1 MALPDTRACWPVAAC
16 AAIYVFFGMM
26 LAKSES
32 VLYVGFMD
40 MLQANREDASWPL
53 TLAIITSQLA
63 GPLYG
68 LLGLWLSDRVL
79 LIAGALLCSLPVMAC
94 ALTKSLGLIIFLYG
108 VLYGLGVAC
117 EEVLPFTVVA
127 RHFVRLRGTAM
138 SLLFVVTAVSG
149 FVSPLF
155 VEMLRENLE
164 FPTALLIL
172 GALELNM
179 LFGCIFVNRVPP
191 NSDSAAAGRDGG
203 DSEED
208 DIITEAPVP
217 PARRRTSS
225 FHTASLAHSCSKE
238 IVESITA
245 PRSGWNAS
253 PAISRTWPTLSCS
266 DVLPSSVWQRART
279 AWMYETLTARAQRP
293 HEAEPL
299 LPQQPESAGKK
310 FVRNLRLLASVP
322 FVHVAASR
330 AVSVF
335 VLSSFLLTAVDFG
348 TDNGLV
354 GYQAVALVTAS
365 AVGDLVARIVTGL
378 VLDYKILSG
387 DSLMLCT
394 FASQAA
400 ALAILGL
407 VKNYWFLVA
416 SCFVSG
422 LSAGSRIF
430 ASTIMV
436 AELFDER
443 ALPLSLGVT
452 NFFAGVFCLA
462 RPSLIGFA
470 RDVIG
475 SYDPLYIAFAVT
487 NGVFTV
493 TWTIS
498 FFCQRCRRPREWK
511 HVNGFAGTNQEE
523 TQH

>member
-1 MALPDTRACWPVAAC
+1 MALPDTKACWPVAAC

-32 VLYVGFMD
+32 VIYVGFMD
-40 MLQANREDASWPL
+40 MLHANREDASWPL

-149 FVSPLF
+149 FVSPLL

-164 FPTALLIL
+164 FPTALVIL

-191 NSDSAAAGRDGG
+191 NSDSRDGG
-203 DSEED
+203 DDDEED
-208 DIITEAPVP
+208 DVITDAPAP
-217 PARRRTSS
+217 PARRSRTSS
-225 FHTASLAHSCSKE
+225 FRTASLAQSCSKE
-238 IVESITA
+238 FVESLTS
-245 PRSGWNAS
+245 PRLI
-253 PAISRTWPTLSCS
+253 P
-266 DVLPSSVWQRART
+266 
-279 AWMYETLTARAQRP
+279 RAQRP
-293 HEAEPL
+293 HEADSL
-299 LPQQPESAGKK
+299 LPQSESGWKK
-310 FVRNLRLLASVP
+310 LARNLSLLASAP
-322 FVHVAASR
+322 FLHVAASR

-348 TDNGLV
+348 SDNGLF

-365 AVGDLVARIVTGL
+365 AVGDLVARIATGL
-378 VLDYKILSG
+378 VLDYKIFSG

-394 FASQAA
+394 FASQAV

-407 VKNYWFLVA
+407 VKNYWILVA

-443 ALPLSLGVT
+443 ALSLSLGVT
-452 NFFAGVFCLA
+452 NFVAGVFCLA
-462 RPSLIGFA
+462 RPSIIGYA
-470 RDVIG
+470 RDVVG

-498 FFCQRCRRPREWK
+498 FCYQRCRSRREWK
-511 HVNGFAGTNQEE
+511 QVNGFAGPNQEE

>member
-203 DSEED
+203 DNEED

-245 PRSGWNAS
+245 PR
-253 PAISRTWPTLSCS
+253 
-266 DVLPSSVWQRART
+266 
-279 AWMYETLTARAQRP
+279 LTARAQRP

>member
-1 MALPDTRACWPVAAC
+1 MGVMALPDTRACWPVAAC

-32 VLYVGFMD
+32 VIYVGFMD
-40 MLQANREDASWPL
+40 MLHANREDASWPL

-127 RHFVRLRGTAM
+127 RHFVRLRGSAM

-149 FVSPLF
+149 FVSPLL
-155 VEMLRENLE
+155 VEMLRENVE
-164 FPTALLIL
+164 FPTALAIL

-191 NSDSAAAGRDGG
+191 NSDSAGAVSNGG
-203 DSEED
+203 DNDDDD
-208 DIITEAPVP
+208 DIITEAPP
-217 PARRRTSS
+217 PPSRRSRTGS
-225 FHTASLAHSCSKE
+225 FLTASLAHSCSKE
-238 IVESITA
+238 VVESITA
-245 PRSGWNAS
+245 TR
-253 PAISRTWPTLSCS
+253 
-266 DVLPSSVWQRART
+266 
-279 AWMYETLTARAQRP
+279 LTAHAQQP
-293 HEAEPL
+293 NEADSL
-299 LPQQPESAGKK
+299 LPHPESAWKK
-310 FVRNLRLLASVP
+310 LMRNLRLLASAP
-322 FVHVAASR
+322 FLHVAASR

-378 VLDYKILSG
+378 VLDYKILNG

-407 VKNYWFLVA
+407 VKNYWILVA

-443 ALPLSLGVT
+443 SLPLSLGVT
-452 NFFAGVFCLA
+452 NFVAGVFCLA

-470 RDVIG
+470 RDVVG
-475 SYDPLYIAFAVT
+475 SYDPLYVAFAVT
-487 NGVFTV
+487 NAVFTV

-498 FFCQRCRRPREWK
+498 FFYRRCRSRREWK
-511 HVNGFAGTNQEE
+511 QVNGFAGTNQEE

>member
-32 VLYVGFMD
+32 VIYVGFMD
-40 MLQANREDASWPL
+40 MLHANREDASWPL
-53 TLAIITSQLA
+53 TLAIITSQLG

-94 ALTKSLGLIIFLYG
+94 SLTKSLGLITFLYG

-138 SLLFVVTAVSG
+138 SLLFIVTAVSG
-149 FVSPLF
+149 FVSPLL
-155 VEMLRENLE
+155 VEMLRENLA
-164 FPTALLIL
+164 FPTALVIL

-179 LFGCIFVNRVPP
+179 LFGCIFVNRVPA
-191 NSDSAAAGRDGG
+191 NSDGAGASRDGG
-203 DSEED
+203 DNDEED
-208 DIITEAPVP
+208 DVITDAPAQ
-217 PARRRTSS
+217 PAKRSRASS
-225 FHTASLAHSCSKE
+225 FRTASLAQSCSKE
-238 IVESITA
+238 FVESITA
-245 PRSGWNAS
+245 PR
-253 PAISRTWPTLSCS
+253 AIP
-266 DVLPSSVWQRART
+266 
-279 AWMYETLTARAQRP
+279 RAQRP
-293 HEAEPL
+293 HEADSL
-299 LPQQPESAGKK
+299 LPQSESGWKK
-310 FVRNLRLLASVP
+310 LSRNLRLLASVP
-322 FVHVAASR
+322 FLHVAASR

-348 TDNGLV
+348 TDNGLI

-365 AVGDLVARIVTGL
+365 AVGDLVARIATGL
-378 VLDYKILSG
+378 VLDYKIFSG

-407 VKNYWFLVA
+407 VKNYWILVA

-443 ALPLSLGVT
+443 ALSLSLGVT
-452 NFFAGVFCLA
+452 NFFAGIFCLA
-462 RPSLIGFA
+462 RPSIIGYA
-470 RDVIG
+470 RDVVG

-493 TWTIS
+493 TWAIS
-498 FFCQRCRRPREWK
+498 FCYQRCRSRREWK
-511 HVNGFAGTNQEE
+511 QVNGFAGPNQEE